1 MRITPTGTDGH
12 DEQEVDAPV
21 GSARTWKRFGLLVPA
36 LWSGIVGACAFSV
49 MSACGD
55 AERLSFDHEDAGGF
69 GVADAPSSEACE
81 TFVCSRDLHSVLSG
95 CTGAVLRECPP
106 DMGCANGACVSA
118 CSSAEK
124 NEGTIGCS
132 FWTTPFVATVV
143 GPPSTSPLQDHRN
156 SCLAAFV
163 ANTWNSPVNIQVEF
177 KGEKLDL
184 SRSVAIPHTRGKE
197 VDYELL
203 QGPLPPGEIAIVFL
217 NQSIDPTTNP
227 NHIRCPFPA
236 AVESNEPTIPLYS
249 GEGAA
254 FNVTTDRPVSAYSI
268 YPYGGAKSYIP
279 AATVLLPTSAWDT
292 NYLVVDAWDAID
304 RGMSG
309 MNPSL
314 QIIAANDDTEVR
326 IRPNDDLI
334 ALPGGTASAD
344 GRTKVYN
351 LARGEILQITQPRAL
366 VGSPIESD
374 KPIGMFGGSTCTIYP
389 SRQMTS
395 YCDVSHQQIPPLR
408 AWGSEYAAVRYE
420 TRRSLR
426 FGKDSSATPIEET
439 VPWRLVG
446 AADRTTLTYRPER
459 PQGAPRTLSQG
470 ETVTFWTDK
479 PFVVS
484 SQDGQHPFY
493 LASYMTSL
501 WYYDGANYVDSQI
514 GDPDF
519 VNVIPV
525 QQYLDSYTFFTDVT
539 FNYTSLV
546 VVRHDRGSGFK
557 DVVLDCA
564 GPITDWKPVDAEGR
578 YQYAYVTMVLN
589 GEPQPFGDQV
599 CANGRHAIRS
609 EEPFALTV
617 WGMDVAASYGYPGG
631 AGLRAISS
639 VEIPVVR

>member
-1 MRITPTGTDGH
+1 MKTAPTEREGH
-12 DEQEVDAPV
+12 DRARA
-21 GSARTWKRFGLLVPA
+21 GSASGLAWRWKRLGLLVPPA
-36 LWSGIVGACAFSV
+36 LSALVVAGV
-49 MSACGD
+49 MSACGSAD
-55 AERLSFDHEDAGGF
+55 RPSFERADAGAF
-69 GVADAPSSEACE
+69 GVADAQASDACE
-81 TFVCSRDLHSVLSG
+81 TSICSRDLHSILSG
-95 CTGAVLRECPP
+95 CTGDVIRECPP
-106 DMGCANGACVSA
+106 ETGCANGACVPA
-118 CSSAEK
+118 CSSAEA

-132 FWTTPFVATVV
+132 FWTTSSVATVG
-143 GPPSTSPLQDHRN
+143 GPPSTAPLQDHRS

-163 ANTWNSPVNIQVEF
+163 ANTWNSPVNIHVEF
-177 KGEKLDL
+177 GGAALDL
-184 SRSVAIPHTRGKE
+184 SRSVAIPRTRGKE

-217 NQSIDPTTNP
+217 NQSADPPAANP
-227 NHIRCPFPA
+227 DHIRCPLPA

-279 AATVLLPTSAWDT
+279 AATVLLPTSTWDT

-314 QIIAANDDTEVR
+314 QVIAASDDTEVR
-326 IRPNDDLI
+326 IRPTDDLI
-334 ALPGGTASAD
+334 ELPGGTKSAD
-344 GRTKVYN
+344 GRTSIYN

-366 VGSPIESD
+366 VGSPIESN

-389 SRQMTS
+389 SAMMTS

-420 TRRSLR
+420 TRRSILA
-426 FGKDSSATPIEET
+426 GKGSGVAVIEES

-446 AADRTTLTYRPER
+446 AADGTTLTYRPER
-459 PQGAPRTLSQG
+459 PQGAPETLSQG
-470 ETVTFWTDK
+470 EAVTFWTDK

-501 WYYDGANYVDSQI
+501 WYHDGPRTVDSQI

-525 QQYLDSYTFFTDVT
+525 QQYLDTYTFFTDVT

-546 VVRHDRGSGFK
+546 VVRHDRGDGFK
-557 DVVLDCA
+557 DVTLDCA
-564 GPITDWKPVDAEGR
+564 GTITDWKTIDAEGR

-589 GEPQPFGDQV
+589 GEPQPFGDQA
-599 CANGRHAIRS
+599 CANGRHGIRS
-609 EEPFALTV
+609 DAPFALTV

-631 AGLRAISS
+631 AGLRALSS